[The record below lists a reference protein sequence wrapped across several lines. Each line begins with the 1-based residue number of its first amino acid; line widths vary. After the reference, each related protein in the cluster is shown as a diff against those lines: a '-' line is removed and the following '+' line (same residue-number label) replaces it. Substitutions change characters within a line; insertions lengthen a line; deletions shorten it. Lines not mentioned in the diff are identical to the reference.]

1 MKIQGSLGSYHVI
14 KRLGGG
20 GFADILLARA
30 DEELVVIKLPKE
42 DEMSRMLLREEASI
56 LREVST
62 PSPHEH
68 IVAFIEWIDRV
79 PALVEEYVPGP
90 TIGEAYRSRRATQND
105 AIRVSLGVLSALER
119 IHSLGVV
126 HGDVKP
132 DNIILPRSLH
142 PVLID
147 LGVARAVGKRSVAGT
162 PGWSA
167 PEFLRGEVSPE
178 ADIYSVGVLILF
190 LVYGTDPREPLGPE
204 DLPKNLSDHLRYV
217 LARALDPDPK
227 RRFSSARDMSLALM
241 GMRLPSESGPR
252 IVVQGKTIPL
262 KDRITIGRVKRQGG
276 TGRADVNLQE
286 IGSRRSLPLGPPN
299 GWIEIVRVGG
309 EYWISDRGAPGGVWV
324 YEGNGW
330 IKVLD
335 YPLKHGQLISF
346 GLRRRGR
353 DVLPYIPAR
362 VYLR

>member
-1 MKIQGSLGSYHVI
+1 MKIQGARGSYRVI
-14 KRLGGG
+14 KRLGRG
-20 GFADILLARA
+20 GFADILLARSNG
-30 DEELVVIKLPKE
+30 ELVVLKLPKE
-42 DEMSRMLLREEASI
+42 DEMSKILLKEEASI
-56 LREVST
+56 LREVSS

-105 AIRVSLGVLSALER
+105 AIRISLGILSALER

-147 LGVARAVGKRSVAGT
+147 LGVARAIGKKSVAGT

-190 LVYGTDPREPLGPE
+190 LVYRIDPREPLRP
-204 DLPKNLSDHLRYV
+204 DNLPSNLSEHLRYV
-217 LARALDPDPK
+217 LSRALDPDPK
-227 RRFSSARDMSLALM
+227 KRFSSARDMSLALM
-241 GMRLPSESGPR
+241 GMKLPSESGPR

-262 KDRITIGRVKRQGG
+262 KDKLIIGRVRRQGG

-286 IGSRRSLPLGPPN
+286 VGSRRILPPGPPR
-299 GWIEIVRVGG
+299 GWIEIVRVGS

-324 YEGNGW
+324 YEGNRW

-346 GLRRRGR
+346 GLRRRGG
-353 DVLPYIPAR
+353 DVLPYVPAR

>member
-1 MKIQGSLGSYHVI
+1 MKIRGAQGSYHVI
-14 KRLGGG
+14 RRLGRG
-20 GFADILLARA
+20 GFADILLAKA
-30 DEELVVIKLPKE
+30 DGELVVLKLPKE
-42 DEMSRMLLREEASI
+42 DEMSKVLLKEEASI
-56 LREVST
+56 LKEVST

-68 IVAFIEWIDRV
+68 IVAFVEWIERI

-90 TIGEAYRSRRATQND
+90 TMDEAYRGRRATQND
-105 AIRVSLGVLSALER
+105 AIRISLGVLSALER

-132 DNIILPRSLH
+132 DNIILPRPLH

-147 LGVARAVGKRSVAGT
+147 LGVARAIGKRSVAGT

-178 ADIYSVGVLILF
+178 ADIYSVGILILF
-190 LVYGTDPREPLGPE
+190 LVYGIDPRESLRPE
-204 DLPKNLSDHLRYV
+204 DLPSSLSEHLRYV
-217 LARALDPDPK
+217 LSRALDPDPRK
-227 RRFSSARDMSLALM
+227 RFNSARDMSLALM

-252 IVVQGKTIPL
+252 IVVQGKAIPL
-262 KDRITIGRVKRQGG
+262 KDKLTIGRVRRQGG

-286 IGSRRSLPLGPPN
+286 VGSRRNLPPGPPR
-299 GWIEIVRVGG
+299 GWIEIVRVGS

-324 YEGNGW
+324 YEGDGW
-330 IKVLD
+330 VKVLD

>member
-1 MKIQGSLGSYHVI
+1 MKIQGSHGSYHVI
-14 KRLGGG
+14 KRLGRG
-20 GFADILLARA
+20 GFAEILLARTNG
-30 DEELVVIKLPKE
+30 ELVVVKLPKD
-42 DEMSRMLLREEASI
+42 DEMSKILLKEEASLLRELSI
-56 LREVST
+56 

-68 IVAFIEWIDRV
+68 IVSFIEWIDRV

-90 TIGEAYRSRRATQND
+90 TVGEAYGDRRATQND
-105 AIRVSLGVLSALER
+105 AIRISLGVLSALER
-119 IHSLGVV
+119 MHSLGVV

-167 PEFLRGEVSPE
+167 PEFLEGEVSPE
-178 ADIYSVGVLILF
+178 ADIYSVGVLIIF
-190 LVYGTDPREPLGPE
+190 LVYGIDPREPIRPE
-204 DLPKNLSDHLRYV
+204 ELPKNLSGNLRYV
-217 LARALDPDPK
+217 LSRALDPDP
-227 RRFSSARDMSLALM
+227 RNRFSSARDMSLALM
-241 GMRLPSESGPR
+241 GMKLPSESGPR
-252 IVVQGKTIPL
+252 IVVQGRGIPL
-262 KDRITIGRVKRQGG
+262 RDKITIGRIRRQGG

-286 IGSRRSLPLGPPN
+286 VGSRRSLPPGPPR

-309 EYWISDRGAPGGVWV
+309 EYWISDRGSPGGVWV
-324 YEGNGW
+324 YEGGKW
-330 IKVLD
+330 VKVLD